1 MTDETR
7 KKLSMMS
14 GMEQLEWMSIEA
26 TRLHMSVGMYT
37 EKYGHLI
44 PPPKSATAEEKPR
57 KERIKTCARCGNLFS
72 SWKGHSDYCP
82 DCRIEV
88 RREKENAWKAKQR
101 AERKATRQA
110 FKVRVP
116 KIYHKVCEICGK
128 AIETTSA
135 QTKFCPECAKARTR
149 ERVRANNR
157 RVYAEKKEK
166 MKNEQGQKTGNI

>member
-1 MTDETR
+1 MITVQAQ
-7 KKLSMMS
+7 KKLAKMTPT
-14 GMEQLEWMSIEA
+14 EQTEWI
-26 TRLHMSVGMYT
+26 SVFCGKHNLKYGIFV
-37 EKYGHLI
+37 EKFGHLI
-44 PPPKSATAEEKPR
+44 PPPKSATDEDAPKQR
-57 KERIKTCARCGNLFS
+57 KERIKTCARCSKLFS

-101 AERKATRQA
+101 AERKATRKA

-116 KIYHKVCEICGK
+116 RIYHKVCEICGK

-149 ERVRANNR
+149 ERVRVNNR
-157 RVYAEKKEK
+157 RVYYEKRRR
-166 MKNEQGQKTGNI
+166 